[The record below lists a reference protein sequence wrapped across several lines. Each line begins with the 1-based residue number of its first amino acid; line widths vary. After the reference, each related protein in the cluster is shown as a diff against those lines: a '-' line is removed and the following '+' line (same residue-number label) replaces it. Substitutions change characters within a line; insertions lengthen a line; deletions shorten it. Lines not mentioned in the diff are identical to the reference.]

1 MYQLVEKKKKKN
13 QVRKKYLG
21 SDKLEEQ
28 EGYKVKMK
36 KMK

>member
-1 MYQLVEKKKKKN
+1 MYQLVGKKN
-13 QVRKKYLG
+13 QVKKKKKYLG